1 MTSNNVIV
9 FADDT
14 DISGYARQAVY
25 AMKQGVKIN
34 WGFAVMQPSPNFL
47 LSKANLTKRQHG
59 SSGGRNKRSC
69 ILLVGPGHE
78 ARCYSRN
85 ICSIMSVAG
94 GHTGI
99 NHQIKPDRQSRRR
112 TVGQSPCL
120 QM

>member
-1 MTSNNVIV
+1 
-9 FADDT
+9 
-14 DISGYARQAVY
+14 
-25 AMKQGVKIN
+25 
-34 WGFAVMQPSPNFL
+34 
-47 LSKANLTKRQHG
+47 
-59 SSGGRNKRSC
+59 
-69 ILLVGPGHE
+69 LVGPGHE